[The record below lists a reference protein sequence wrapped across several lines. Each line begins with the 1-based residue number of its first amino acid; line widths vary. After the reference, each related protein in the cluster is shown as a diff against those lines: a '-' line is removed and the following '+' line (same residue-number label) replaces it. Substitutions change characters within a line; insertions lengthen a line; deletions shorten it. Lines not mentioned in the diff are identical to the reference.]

1 MRSADPPD
9 AGADE
14 VRDSPRASALAS
26 LREKVREFFDLI
38 VPETLAQHKGRL
50 ERARAWRK
58 ALYQAGFGG
67 LGYPAEF
74 GGHGSDPADLAVYE
88 EESRGRLP
96 PEEDVFAIGAR
107 MALPIIR
114 DLASPDVKRRF
125 LRPGLSGEEIWCQL
139 YSEPGAGSDLASLST
154 RAVLDG
160 DEWVITGQ
168 KVWTSGAQYSQ
179 LAVLLARTDPE
190 APKHRGITMFIL
202 PMEQEG
208 VTVRPLRQMTG
219 NAEFNEVFLDRARLP
234 REWVIGELNGGWRP
248 AVALLAHER
257 VATGTGS
264 VARSETER
272 AKSGRMPLPVRQLV
286 ELAAERDRS
295 GDPRVRQDLARL
307 YTGEKLMG
315 WLGQRGAH
323 PSIGK
328 LWRTLQG
335 RDAAQ
340 LAHTLALGGGAAWA
354 PDDATRDYFAYHILN
369 CRAMS
374 IGGGTDEMQRNT
386 LAEKVLGMPREPA

>member
-1 MRSADPPD
+1 MRSSMRSSDSD
-9 AGADE
+9 LEDLRFR
-14 VRDSPRASALAS
+14 VRRFFDRDLASALAG
-26 LREKVREFFDLI
+26 VQQ
-38 VPETLAQHKGRL
+38 PLA
-50 ERARAWRK
+50 RARAWRA
-58 ALYQAGFGG
+58 ALYDAGLAG
-67 LGYPAEF
+67 LGYPSAV
-74 GGHGSDPADLAVYE
+74 GGHGGGPAETAVFR
-88 EESRGRLP
+88 EESRGRIP
-96 PEEDVFAIGAR
+96 TEEAFFGIGVG
-107 MALPIIR
+107 MALPTIR
-114 DLASPDVKRRF
+114 DLAPETLQQRF
-125 LRPGLSGEEIWCQL
+125 LRPGLRGEEIWCQL

-168 KVWTSGAQYSQ
+168 KVWTSGAQNSQ

-219 NAEFNEVFLDRARLP
+219 NAEFNEVFLDGARLP
-234 REWVIGELNGGWRP
+234 RDWVIGELHGGWRP

-272 AKSGRMPLPVRQLV
+272 AKSGRMPLPVRQLIDLV
-286 ELAAERDRS
+286 TEVGRA
-295 GDPRVRQDLARL
+295 GDPLLRQDLARL
-307 YTGEKLMG
+307 YTGEQVMS

-335 RDAAQ
+335 RAAAE
-340 LAHTLALGGGAAWA
+340 LAHKVALRGGAAWG
-354 PDDATRDYFAYHILN
+354 DDDVTQDYFAYHILN

-386 LAEKVLGMPREPA
+386 LAEKLLGLPREPSQNT

>member
-1 MRSADPPD
+1 MPSPD
-9 AGADE
+9 GQLDDLRTR
-14 VRDSPRASALAS
+14 VRR
-26 LREKVREFFDLI
+26 FFDRDLSAALSG
-38 VPETLAQHKGRL
+38 VEQPLA
-50 ERARAWRK
+50 RARAWRA
-58 ALYQAGFGG
+58 ALYDAGLAG
-67 LGYPAEF
+67 LGYPAWA
-74 GGHGSDPADLAVYE
+74 GGHGGGASEVAVYR
-88 EESRGRLP
+88 EESRGRIP
-96 PEEDVFAIGAR
+96 AEEAFFGIGVG
-107 MALPIIR
+107 MALPTIR
-114 DLASPDVKRRF
+114 DLAPESLQQRF
-125 LRPGLSGEEIWCQL
+125 LRPGLRGEEIWCQL

-160 DEWVITGQ
+160 DEWVVTGQ
-168 KVWTSGAQYSQ
+168 KVWTSGAQHSQ

-190 APKHRGITMFIL
+190 APKHRGITMFVL
-202 PMEQEG
+202 PMEQAG
-208 VTVRPLRQMTG
+208 ATVRPLRQMTG
-219 NAEFNEVFLDRARLP
+219 NAEFNEVFLDGARLP
-234 REWVIGELNGGWRP
+234 RGWVIGELNGGWRP

-295 GDPRVRQDLARL
+295 GDPLVRQDLARL
-307 YTGEKLMG
+307 YTGEKLMS

-335 RDAAQ
+335 RGAAQ

-354 PDDATRDYFAYHILN
+354 ADDATRDYFAYHILN

-386 LAEKVLGMPREPA
+386 LAEKVLGMSREPT

>member
-1 MRSADPPD
+1 MRSSDTHLED
-9 AGADE
+9 LRSR
-14 VRDSPRASALAS
+14 VRQ
-26 LREKVREFFDLI
+26 FFDRD
-38 VPETLAQHKGRL
+38 LAVALSGVQQPL
-50 ERARAWRK
+50 ARARAWRA
-58 ALYQAGFGG
+58 ALYDAGLAG
-67 LGYPAEF
+67 LGYPAAA
-74 GGHGSDPADLAVYE
+74 GGHGGGAAEIAIYR
-88 EESRGRLP
+88 EESRGRVP
-96 PEEDVFAIGAR
+96 TEEAFFGIGVG
-107 MALPIIR
+107 MALPTIR
-114 DLASPDVKRRF
+114 DLAPEILQQRF
-125 LRPGLSGEEIWCQL
+125 LRPGLRGEEIWCQL

>member
-1 MRSADPPD
+1 MRSSDTHLED
-9 AGADE
+9 LRSR
-14 VRDSPRASALAS
+14 VRQ
-26 LREKVREFFDLI
+26 FFDRD
-38 VPETLAQHKGRL
+38 LAVALSGVQQPL
-50 ERARAWRK
+50 ARARAWRA
-58 ALYQAGFGG
+58 ALYDAGLAG
-67 LGYPAEF
+67 LGYPAAA
-74 GGHGSDPADLAVYE
+74 GGHGGGAAEIAVYR
-88 EESRGRLP
+88 EESRGRIP
-96 PEEDVFAIGAR
+96 AEEAFFGIGVG
-107 MALPIIR
+107 MALPTIR
-114 DLASPDVKRRF
+114 DLAPEILQQRF
-125 LRPGLSGEEIWCQL
+125 LRPGLRGEEIWCQL

>member
-1 MRSADPPD
+1 MPSPD
-9 AGADE
+9 LQLDDLRTR
-14 VRDSPRASALAS
+14 VRQFFERDLPEALS
-26 LREKVREFFDLI
+26 GI
-38 VPETLAQHKGRL
+38 QQPLA
-50 ERARAWRK
+50 RARAWRA
-58 ALYQAGFGG
+58 ALYDAGLAG
-67 LGYPAEF
+67 LGYPTSL
-74 GGHGSDPADLAVYE
+74 GGHGGGAAELAVYR
-88 EESRGRLP
+88 EESRGRIP
-96 PEEDVFAIGAR
+96 AEEAFFGIGVG
-107 MALPIIR
+107 MALPTIR
-114 DLASPDVKRRF
+114 DLAPERLQHRF
-125 LRPGLSGEEIWCQL
+125 LRPGLRGEEIWCQL

-168 KVWTSGAQYSQ
+168 KVWTSGAQNSQ

-190 APKHRGITMFIL
+190 ASKHRGITMFVL
-202 PMEQEG
+202 PMEQAG

-286 ELAAERDRS
+286 DLAAERGRS
-295 GDPRVRQDLARL
+295 ADPLVRQDLARL
-307 YTGEKLMG
+307 YTGEKLMS

-335 RDAAQ
+335 RAAAQ
-340 LAHTLALGGGAAWA
+340 LAHTVALGGGAAWA
-354 PDDATRDYFAYHILN
+354 ADDASGDYFAYHILN

-386 LAEKVLGMPREPA
+386 LAEKALGMPREPA

>member
-1 MRSADPPD
+1 MRSSDTHLED
-9 AGADE
+9 LRTR
-14 VRDSPRASALAS
+14 VRQ
-26 LREKVREFFDLI
+26 FFDRD
-38 VPETLAQHKGRL
+38 LAVALSGVRQPL
-50 ERARAWRK
+50 ARARAWRA
-58 ALYQAGFGG
+58 ALYDAGLAG
-67 LGYPAEF
+67 LGYPAAA
-74 GGHGSDPADLAVYE
+74 GGHGGGAAECAIYR
-88 EESRGRLP
+88 EESRGRVP
-96 PEEDVFAIGAR
+96 AEEAFFGIGVG
-107 MALPIIR
+107 MALPTIR
-114 DLASPDVKRRF
+114 DLAPEILQQRF
-125 LRPGLSGEEIWCQL
+125 LRPGLRGEEIWCQL